1 MSPTSPLKD
10 LSPAQLQRL
19 SYIEYRVWFFG
30 EVARK
35 DVLERFGLA
44 TAAGTRDMVLYRQ
57 LAPGNVLYEAK
68 TYRHAPTFQPLFQH
82 PAERVLAGMTTGI
95 GVGEPLG
102 GTELI
107 PHAVPAR
114 LHLPDLETLATVSRA
129 IHQRQPLRLR
139 YHSMKTGAVERE
151 IVPHALVDSG
161 VRWHVRAYDR
171 TKGEFRDLVITRM
184 ESVTPIR
191 TISGASTQAYELA
204 SADEQWNRVI
214 SLELVPHPS
223 HRHPLSVAKDFG
235 MTGNRLVVELRAA
248 VAGYVLRQ
256 WQVDCSPDGHLT
268 ATEFR
273 LRLANLRQLEGVG
286 NAVLAPGYGPS
297 GTV

>member
-1 MSPTSPLKD
+1 
-10 LSPAQLQRL
+10 
-19 SYIEYRVWFFG
+19 
-30 EVARK
+30 
-35 DVLERFGLA
+35 
-44 TAAGTRDMVLYRQ
+44 
-57 LAPGNVLYEAK
+57 
-68 TYRHAPTFQPLFQH
+68 
-82 PAERVLAGMTTGI
+82 
-95 GVGEPLG
+95 
-102 GTELI
+102 
-107 PHAVPAR
+107 
-114 LHLPDLETLATVSRA
+114 
-129 IHQRQPLRLR
+129 
-139 YHSMKTGAVERE
+139 MKTGAVERE